1 MVQQWRQGQG
11 KMRRL
16 VLKRLQQGRHWRR
29 LPKQARSSLGQLQER
44 QRRVA
49 LVPQRLEQHSQL
61 TLQLRT
67 GAHQDC
73 QMQSLQEMAHKDGHR
88 ANQVYGIEDINAKSQ
103 TSTMVIADCS
113 HCMARNLAKG
123 GLLKLACRLRR

>member
-49 LVPQRLEQHSQL
+49 LVPQRLEQHWQL
-61 TLQLRT
+61 TLQLKT
-67 GAHQDC
+67 GAHRDR
-73 QMQSLQEMAHKDGHR
+73 QMQSLQEMAHKKW
-88 ANQVYGIEDINAKSQ
+88 AQSQ
-103 TSTMVIADCS
+103 S
-113 HCMARNLAKG
+113 
-123 GLLKLACRLRR
+123 GLWD